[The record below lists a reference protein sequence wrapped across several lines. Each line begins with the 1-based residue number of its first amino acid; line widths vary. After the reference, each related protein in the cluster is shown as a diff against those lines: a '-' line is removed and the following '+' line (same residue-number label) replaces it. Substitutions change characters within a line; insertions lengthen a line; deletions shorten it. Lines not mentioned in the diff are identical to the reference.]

1 LLGDETI
8 CVVGVERLRAKG
20 LECCE
25 ERVGEDVVDPGCHL
39 GLRCVVSPVAFRRSS
54 DGLMSVAHNGDGGVD
69 FGHSSI
75 GGFGYVHRGA
85 GEPAKRVLAVLR
97 VIIDASSYFW
107 MR

>member
-1 LLGDETI
+1 
-8 CVVGVERLRAKG
+8 
-20 LECCE
+20 
-25 ERVGEDVVDPGCHL
+25 
-39 GLRCVVSPVAFRRSS
+39 
-54 DGLMSVAHNGDGGVD
+54 MSVAHNGDGGVD